1 MRTSLTLIGGKRI
14 ESPKSDKTRPTTL
27 MVRQA
32 IFNILNDKVENSN
45 WLDLFSGSGSV
56 SCEALNHG
64 AKKIVAVEK
73 NRITANLC
81 KKNLF
86 SLKDSQLREKDRLT
100 AQLCKK
106 NLFSLEDSQLREK
119 DIKIICKDVL
129 PWIKKHIGTTNS
141 EKNNFENIKFDF
153 IYIDPPY
160 QNNFY
165 KTLLKD
171 LFKSHLITKET
182 VVICEHSK
190 DEVIKEDHLW
200 KIEDI
205 RLYGQTKLS
214 FLVKI

>member
-1 MRTSLTLIGGKRI
+1 MKNSLSLIGGERI

-32 IFNILNDKVENSN
+32 IFNILNKKVENSN
-45 WLDLFSGSGSV
+45 WLDLFSGSGAI
-56 SCEALNHG
+56 SCEAFNHG

-86 SLKDSQLREKDRLT
+86 SLKNSQLR
-100 AQLCKK
+100 QI
-106 NLFSLEDSQLREK
+106 
-119 DIKIICKDVL
+119 DINIICKDVL
-129 PWIKKHIGTTNS
+129 PWIKNYVGRKIVD
-141 EKNNFENIKFDF
+141 KNNLENIKFDF

-160 QNNFY
+160 KNNFY

-171 LFKSHLITKET
+171 LFKSYLVSNKTI
-182 VVICEHSK
+182 VIYEHSK
-190 DEVIKEDHLW
+190 NEVITEDNLC
-200 KIEDI
+200 KIKDT

>member
-1 MRTSLTLIGGKRI
+1 MKNSLTLIGGRRI

-32 IFNILNDKVENSN
+32 IFNILNKKVENSN
-45 WLDLFSGSGSV
+45 WLDLFSGSGAI
-56 SCEALNHG
+56 SCEAFNHG

-86 SLKDSQLREKDRLT
+86 SLKDSQLREKDI
-100 AQLCKK
+100 
-106 NLFSLEDSQLREK
+106 N
-119 DIKIICKDVL
+119 IICKDVS
-129 PWIKKHIGTTNS
+129 PWIKKHKRSILN
-141 EKNNFENIKFDF
+141 KNKLEDMRFDF

-171 LFKSHLITKET
+171 LFKSYLLTKET

-205 RLYGQTKLS
+205 RFYGQTKLT